1 MAVSI
6 ALLKL
11 ELLLM
16 RHIYR
21 ELDPEQYPFFFSRSF
36 LKQALKHENSLC
48 CRF

>member
-16 RHIYR
+16 RHIYW
-21 ELDPEQYPFFFSRSF
+21 ELDPEQYNISPF
-36 LKQALKHENSLC
+36 LKQENSVKQLVL
-48 CRF
+48 

>member
-16 RHIYR
+16 RHIYWK
-21 ELDPEQYPFFFSRSF
+21 LDPDSINPPF
-36 LKQALKHENSLC
+36 LKQANSVKQLKQLVL
-48 CRF
+48 